1 MSGTLLEFW
10 IGLCYFECEVI
21 PLARKARRL
30 QDDNFISIT
39 QTSGPVLF
47 RDANDRDVFLS
58 ILRQAKEQF
67 GFELFAYCLLD
78 DHRFRLL
85 IDTHG
90 KSVSTILQSISVAYT
105 NHRKAE
111 EKLFP
116 RRFKSVS
123 LRSVDD
129 VQREIESINIQ
140 SDNPFNSYCLYCEDA
155 ILHPDFALKF
165 TQDRFAIQKRL
176 EPISD
181 DEAMKLLDEWVCQAG
196 CDQEKIKKDKT
207 LRNQC
212 IAEFR
217 KKTDLSLKQLGR
229 LFNVTESTVSK
240 VLKEH
245 EHAD

>member
-1 MSGTLLEFW
+1 MLGTLLELW
-10 IGLCYFECEVI
+10 IGLCYFVCEVI
-21 PLARKARRL
+21 PLARQARKL
-30 QDDNFISIT
+30 QDDNFFSIT

-47 RDANDRDVFLS
+47 RDAKDRDVFLS

-90 KSVSTILQSISVAYT
+90 KSISTILQSISVAYT
-105 NHRKAE
+105 NHRKAD

-123 LRSVDD
+123 LRCVED

-140 SDNPFNSYCLYCEDA
+140 SDNTFNSYCLYCEDA

-176 EPISD
+176 DPISD
-181 DEAMKLLDEWVCQAG
+181 DDATKLLDEWICQAG

-217 KKTDLSLKQLGR
+217 KKTDLSLKQLGK

-245 EHAD
+245 EHSD